1 MNSETAI
8 SGDSN
13 GGDTRTKASRFF
25 KRVKD
30 FSLALD
36 TSEHEFTWRAIQS
49 LQHQLNQALVQ
60 IAELERHVEEARH
73 E

>member
-36 TSEHEFTWRAIQS
+36 TNEHEFTWRAIQS
-49 LQHQLNQALVQ
+49 LQRQLNQALVQ

>member
-1 MNSETAI
+1 MNSATAI

-13 GGDTRTKASRFF
+13 GGDTHTKASRFF

-36 TSEHEFTWRAIQS
+36 TSEHEYTWRTIQS
-49 LQHQLNQALVQ
+49 LQQQLNQALVQ
-60 IAELERHVEEARH
+60 IAELERHVEKARH

>member
-8 SGDSN
+8 SSDSN
-13 GGDTRTKASRFF
+13 RGNTRAKASRFF

-30 FSLALD
+30 FLLAMD
-36 TSEHEFTWRAIQS
+36 PEPEYAWRATHS
-49 LQHQLNQALVQ
+49 LQQQLNQALVR
-60 IAELERHVEEARH
+60 IAELERHAEEPRH